1 MVKPCK
7 FSCCNL
13 HRTVTITSYSR
24 ERSNMSKLLLCTMM
38 DSSAM
43 LCRDTYTVTYPAPA
57 GACITQLV
65 HASFAISQVSWYQC
79 NQAVSR
85 IGRSSGNLTLGAIS
99 PLLPLSQELSCM
111 GLHLLSWTLSRG
123 QVVDPGRICH
133 LELWACYVHS
143 SIKNFFTGWEHIP
156 HQSPNQIKHYR
167 YFKDIIPG
175 TCIFQWLRSSSKLG
189 FKIGC

>member
-1 MVKPCK
+1 MYDDGF
-7 FSCCNL
+7 FSYAVQGYL
-13 HRTVTITSYSR
+13 YWA
-24 ERSNMSKLLLCTMM
+24 K
-38 DSSAM
+38 
-43 LCRDTYTVTYPAPA
+43 YTVTYPA

-123 QVVDPGRICH
+123 KLLIQCECH
-133 LELWACYVHS
+133 LQLWACYVHS

-167 YFKDIIPG
+167 YLKDIIPG
-175 TCIFQWLRSSSKLG
+175 TCIFGVIG
-189 FKIGC
+189 FINESGF